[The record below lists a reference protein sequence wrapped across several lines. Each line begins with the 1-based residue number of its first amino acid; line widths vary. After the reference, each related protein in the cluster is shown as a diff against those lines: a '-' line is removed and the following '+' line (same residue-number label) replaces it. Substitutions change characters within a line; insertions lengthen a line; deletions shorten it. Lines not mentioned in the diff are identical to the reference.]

1 MTTWIADVR
10 KFANPNS
17 LILLVGNKS
26 DLDEQRK
33 VQAEAAV
40 KLAAHYDVVIDVL
53 ETSAKSSRNVD
64 EAFRRLAS
72 ELVSNAGGLASLYD
86 DKSIQLDKKSMS
98 SESEDWCSC

>member
-1 MTTWIADVR
+1 M
-10 KFANPNS
+10 
-17 LILLVGNKS
+17 
-26 DLDEQRK
+26 
-33 VQAEAAV
+33 QAEAAV